1 MVIKS
6 QWAKWKELKAH
17 KKPSLDRAVDIC
29 ARIGASEIMSFKH
42 DWNTE
47 IVAQFY
53 ATLYVDSDRVM
64 HWMTAV
70 SVSVLSMQPL
80 LDILDLMR
88 RTLLETRFMMRL

>member
-1 MVIKS
+1 MYDYRFRTLFQIDFYTTVILTRNPVVIKS

-17 KKPSLDRAVDIC
+17 KKSSLDRAVDIC

-64 HWMTAV
+64 H
-70 SVSVLSMQPL
+70 
-80 LDILDLMR
+80 
-88 RTLLETRFMMRL
+88 

>member
-1 MVIKS
+1 MYDYRFRTLFQIDFYTTVILTRNPVVIKS

-64 HWMTAV
+64 H
-70 SVSVLSMQPL
+70 
-80 LDILDLMR
+80 
-88 RTLLETRFMMRL
+88 

>member
-1 MVIKS
+1 
-6 QWAKWKELKAH
+6 LKAH

-64 HWMTAV
+64 HWMTAGEYF
-70 SVSVLSMQPL
+70 SVEYAVFAGYLGFDEEDHARDKIHDEIVTPP
-80 LDILDLMR
+80 
-88 RTLLETRFMMRL
+88 